1 MGALIAKVFKQGLWM
16 ALHDAPSCK
25 RTILFST
32 MSTIASLDLGPLTKA
47 EKEKRVTLRTVR
59 DLSLDRSN
67 MYPSQSGNSLN
78 PL

>member
-1 MGALIAKVFKQGLWM
+1 M

-32 MSTIASLDLGPLTKA
+32 MATIKSLDLGPLTKA

-59 DLSLDRSN
+59 ALSDTDGSHAEWVLE
-67 MYPSQSGNSLN
+67 P
-78 PL
+78 